1 MVFEQFF
8 TDPPPEGESAKVP
21 PAGSHFGRYF
31 GTLLFGGSPRSGRQ
45 CSIDFRSFP
54 CKKHK
59 KWQWDKRFSN
69 RRYSKDHPN
78 VEGFILGFLVIWT
91 TFALCNIFYLKSVW
105 PHPQKASSIWNNSW
119 ISSIITV
126 CTIYVYIYIYA
137 CVFLFSWALN
147 LSDSKTNL
155 GRLFLWDFTDEL
167 PQNAQADREC
177 LKATTELIHLLEVFD
192 VD

>member
-45 CSIDFRSFP
+45 CSIDFRQFP

-126 CTIYVYIYIYA
+126 LTIREPEKRSVGWSVVDDHA
-137 CVFLFSWALN
+137 AQRQGNVGPRPSSTTPRPLRFVEPPWTSGSPSGCDSALID
-147 LSDSKTNL
+147 DS
-155 GRLFLWDFTDEL
+155 
-167 PQNAQADREC
+167 
-177 LKATTELIHLLEVFD
+177 
-192 VD
+192 